1 MIKKI
6 SLSNFK
12 LHDDT
17 EINMGGL
24 TVLTG
29 MNGMGKSSIIQALLL
44 LRQSYFSNDL
54 ENGLNLRGDFCDLG
68 ISGELACQSSD
79 KHDLKIDMDFS
90 NQAPLSYSFLYPD
103 NIMDTLLPA
112 SEKNVSCREKLADYS
127 LFNENFQYISAFRFG
142 PKKSY
147 NRDTSLVVSK
157 KQISKMMG
165 QCEYTIHFL
174 EQYKNQ
180 PIQTKELAILDESD
194 ITPDLRLGEQVGRWL
209 REISPFIKI
218 DVKQEGE
225 DFKLNYKFDRQ
236 DNLIT
241 ESMSAMNTGFGITYV
256 LPILV
261 AVLSAKKDALIL
273 IENPEAHIHPKGQ
286 AVLMKLIAMAVHV
299 GIQVVIETHS
309 DHIVN
314 GSLVAV
320 NQDLINK
327 EELSLYFFDRD
338 EHKHVAKAHQLHVEE
353 DGHIHPAPPM
363 NFFDQIEIDLRTL
376 AGF

>member
-1 MIKKI
+1 MIRKF

-12 LHDDT
+12 LHENTDID
-17 EINMGGL
+17 MRGL
-24 TVLTG
+24 TILTG
-29 MNGMGKSSIIQALLL
+29 MNGMGKSSIIQSLLL
-44 LRQSYFSNDL
+44 LRQSFFSNDL
-54 ENGLNLRGDFCDLG
+54 ESGLNLRGELCDLG
-68 ISGELACQSSD
+68 IAGELACQSSEM
-79 KHDLKIDMDFS
+79 HNLQVLLEFS
-90 NQAPLSYSFLYPD
+90 NLKPLSYSFEYPV
-103 NIMDTLLPA
+103 NIMDTMLAADGQNDA
-112 SEKNVSCREKLADYS
+112 SREKLNKYP

-142 PKKSY
+142 PQKSY
-147 NRDTSLVVSK
+147 NRDTSLVVAK

-165 QCEYTIHFL
+165 QCEYTVHFL

-180 PIQTKELAILDESD
+180 PIPIRELAILEEAD
-194 ITPDLRLGEQVGRWL
+194 ITPDYRLGEQVGRWL
-209 REISPFIKI
+209 REISPYIKI

-236 DNLIT
+236 ENLIT

-261 AVLSAKKDALIL
+261 ALLSAKKDALLL

-286 AVLMKLIAMAVHV
+286 AVLMKLIAKAVHAGV
-299 GIQVVIETHS
+299 QVLLETHS
-309 DHIVN
+309 DHIIN

-320 NQDLINK
+320 NQCQIDK

-338 EHKHVAKAHQLHVEE
+338 EYKHVAIAHHLQVEK
-353 DGHIHPAPPM
+353 DGHVHPAPPE
-363 NFFDQIEIDLRTL
+363 NFFDQIELDLRTL

>member
-1 MIKKI
+1 M
-6 SLSNFK
+6 SNFK

-112 SEKNVSCREKLADYS
+112 SEKNVSCREKLAGYS

-241 ESMSAMNTGFGITYV
+241 E
-256 LPILV
+256 
-261 AVLSAKKDALIL
+261 
-273 IENPEAHIHPKGQ
+273 
-286 AVLMKLIAMAVHV
+286 
-299 GIQVVIETHS
+299 
-309 DHIVN
+309 
-314 GSLVAV
+314 
-320 NQDLINK
+320 
-327 EELSLYFFDRD
+327 
-338 EHKHVAKAHQLHVEE
+338 
-353 DGHIHPAPPM
+353 
-363 NFFDQIEIDLRTL
+363 
-376 AGF
+376 